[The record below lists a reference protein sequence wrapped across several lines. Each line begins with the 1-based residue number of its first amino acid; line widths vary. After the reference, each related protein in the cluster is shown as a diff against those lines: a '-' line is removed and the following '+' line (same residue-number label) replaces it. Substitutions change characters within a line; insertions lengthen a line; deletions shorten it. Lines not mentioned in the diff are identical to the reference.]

1 MEISEKIRT
10 LRKEAGM
17 SQEELA
23 DRIGVSRQAVTKWET
38 SAGLPDLYNIK
49 ALAEVFGISV
59 DDLLRGDVASAEQ
72 KEGMKTCC
80 MYDITEPKVF
90 DIRIGACRSLVVK
103 EASEGKVEVLT
114 NTPYTVIKIDEHKGL
129 IDIDFKKI
137 QGVGDTQ
144 CKENL
149 DIEIL
154 LPSGM
159 VKHVEMDAICTSVK
173 LYGIK
178 SDQIELGGKFGS
190 LELSGN
196 SGHIEIDCNL
206 DLEIVLKSIDG
217 RIDINQWK
225 ATSTLSL
232 DCDTPVAYLC
242 EGRRCKLHL
251 ADSIPALEYSKD
263 EKTNLITLNG
273 YCSELTVRK

>member
-1 MEISEKIRT
+1 MQT
-10 LRKEAGM
+10 L
-17 SQEELA
+17 
-23 DRIGVSRQAVTKWET
+23 
-38 SAGLPDLYNIK
+38 
-49 ALAEVFGISV
+49 
-59 DDLLRGDVASAEQ
+59 
-72 KEGMKTCC
+72 
-80 MYDITEPKVF
+80 
-90 DIRIGACRSLVVK
+90 
-103 EASEGKVEVLT
+103 
-114 NTPYTVIKIDEHKGL
+114 
-129 IDIDFKKI
+129 
-137 QGVGDTQ
+137 QGVTRARFFQ
-144 CKENL
+144 L
-149 DIEIL
+149 
-154 LPSGM
+154 
-159 VKHVEMDAICTSVK
+159 T
-173 LYGIK
+173 
-178 SDQIELGGKFGS
+178 
-190 LELSGN
+190 GN